1 MNLLQV
7 VDGNLHLAIGEIAF
21 RQDLMDIAE
30 FSNFQFLSEAMTTV
44 CYPKPKRALLNIL
57 RPFGQ
62 VLLTFF
68 NYFAHQYDFPGYD
81 KQGQIREDLKKNNKL
96 PQ

>member
-21 RQDLMDIAE
+21 RQDLMDIAD
-30 FSNFQFLSEAMTTV
+30 FSNFQFLSEVMTTV

-62 VLLTFF
+62 VLLSYLK
-68 NYFAHQYDFPGYD
+68 YFTLHPSFPGFVN
-81 KQGQIREDLKKNNKL
+81 QNI
-96 PQ
+96 